1 MIRPS
6 KMSGKEQNDASSR
19 EEGEEKG
26 DGEGD
31 DFDEILDLRAKVD
44 RMNEEADGKRLRVRV
59 LCRLI
64 LKSHVLHLP
73 FQISGMQ
80 FASTFASLL
89 LIRRSVWTFSW
100 INTPTTRT
108 SVAFYSFISCP
119 ILTNMTR

>member
-1 MIRPS
+1 
-6 KMSGKEQNDASSR
+6 MSGKEQNDAGSR

-31 DFDEILDLRAKVD
+31 DFQEILDLRAKVD
-44 RMNEEADGKRLRVRV
+44 RMNKEADSKRLRVRRV
-59 LCRLI
+59 PCRLI

-80 FASTFASLL
+80 FASTFAPLL
-89 LIRRSVWTFSW
+89 LIRISVSSFSW

-119 ILTNMTR
+119 ILTNTIR